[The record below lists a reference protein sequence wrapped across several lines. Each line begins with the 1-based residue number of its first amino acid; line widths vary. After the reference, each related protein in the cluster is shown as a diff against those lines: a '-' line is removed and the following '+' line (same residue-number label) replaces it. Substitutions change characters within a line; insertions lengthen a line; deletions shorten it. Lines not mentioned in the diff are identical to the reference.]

1 MNKGFCVW
9 LTGLSGSG
17 KTTIAQ
23 KLAEVF
29 NSTRYIELM
38 DGDEIRKGLSRDLG
52 FSKDDRN
59 EHNHRVIF
67 CSKLLVRNGT
77 IVVVA
82 LISPYR
88 ETRDFA
94 KGDIP
99 NTFEV
104 FVKAPLDVCIER
116 DPKGLYKKALA
127 GEIKNFTGID
137 DPYEEPLEPDLVVET
152 DKESVEESVEKI
164 LKKAQELSFIEG
176 YIPAYNNLTQKGC
189 VEGK

>member
-1 MNKGFCVW
+1 MEKGFCIW

-23 KLAEVF
+23 KLMEHF
-29 NSTRYIELM
+29 KDERYIESM

-52 FSKDDRN
+52 FSKEDRN

-67 CSKLLVRNGT
+67 CTKLLARNGV

-88 ETRDFA
+88 ETRAYA
-94 KGDIP
+94 KGEIP
-99 NTFEV
+99 NMMEV
-104 FVKAPLDVCIER
+104 FVKAPIEVCIER

-127 GEIKNFTGID
+127 GEIKQFTGID
-137 DPYEEPLEPDLVVET
+137 DPYEEPLEPDLAVET
-152 DKESVEESVEKI
+152 DKETVEESVEKI
-164 LKKAQELSFIEG
+164 LNKAKELG
-176 YIPAYNNLTQKGC
+176 YL
-189 VEGK
+189 

>member
-1 MNKGFCVW
+1 MENGFCIW

-23 KLAEVF
+23 ELIQRFKGK
-29 NSTRYIELM
+29 RYIETM

-52 FSKDDRN
+52 FSKEDRN

-67 CSKLLVRNGT
+67 CSKLLARNGVV
-77 IVVVA
+77 VVVA

-88 ETRDFA
+88 ETRA
-94 KGDIP
+94 YAMKEIP

-104 FVKAPLDVCIER
+104 FVKAPIEVCIER

-137 DPYEEPLEPDLVVET
+137 DPYEEPLDPDVIVET
-152 DKESVEESVEKI
+152 DKESVDESVNKI
-164 LKKAQELSFIEG
+164 LKTAFDKGYLSEVKYKEF
-176 YIPAYNNLTQKGC
+176 TK
-189 VEGK
+189 

>member
-1 MNKGFCVW
+1 MDTGFCIW

-23 KLAEVF
+23 ELKKRLHNSRHIEV
-29 NSTRYIELM
+29 M

-52 FSKDDRN
+52 FTKEDRN
-59 EHNHRVIF
+59 EHNRRVIF
-67 CSKLLVRNGT
+67 CSKLLARNGV

-88 ETRDFA
+88 ETRAYA
-94 KGDIP
+94 KEQIQ

-104 FVKAPLDVCIER
+104 FVKAPIDVCIER

-127 GEIKNFTGID
+127 GEIKQFTGID
-137 DPYEEPLEPDLVVET
+137 DPYEEPLDADIVVET
-152 DKESVEESVEKI
+152 DKETVEVSVDKI
-164 LKKAQELSFIEG
+164 LSVIRE
-176 YIPAYNNLTQKGC
+176 KGLLP
-189 VEGK
+189 E